1 MVNVITPKRFE
12 NTNYTIESVPVEFE
26 THQPSEPEV
35 YKVSERDTQTIGGK
49 SAQFEVSAD
58 VIDMVQALRI
68 KDRISNRNR
77 SLSVARS
84 STRG

>member
-1 MVNVITPKRFE
+1 MVKVIAPKRFE
-12 NTNYTIESVPVEFE
+12 STNYTIESVPVEFE
-26 THQPSEPEV
+26 THQTNEPEV

-49 SAQFEVSAD
+49 NAQFEVSTD

-77 SLSVARS
+77 SLSIARS
-84 STRG
+84 STRA